1 MSKLHTALIAALV
14 ALALAACS
22 QTPEPLPAT
31 PEASET
37 RLEPTATANVRYN
50 GIWVKSSLPTRS
62 IFNWVQADFVAE
74 NARLK
79 ALGYAMVDL
88 SAFALPDGN
97 VRYNAIWKKGV
108 ATDRPWVA
116 GWASAHFWQKY
127 NELNEAGYCL
137 DAFNAFTLP
146 GDFRYNAIWKRCGT
160 KPSFTP
166 SLESQWLADDVA
178 NNAAKGRHLKRLSS
192 RVQNGWHYYTVLYTP
207 LSASQPWIAGWEQG
221 HFASEEARLRG
232 QGYQLKELQA
242 AVLPGNQVRYD
253 AVWEKSS
260 VFRPAR
266 WGHTQTD
273 FQAAMNALGQQGY
286 VPLTISAFV
295 TAN

>member
-1 MSKLHTALIAALV
+1 MPKLRTILLFALFGLV
-14 ALALAACS
+14 LASCS
-22 QTPEPLPAT
+22 QAPQPAPAVPEP
-31 PEASET
+31 SET
-37 RLEPTATANVRYN
+37 RLEPTAADGVRFN

-62 IFNWVQADFVAE
+62 IFNWQQSHFVAE

-88 SAFALPDGN
+88 SAFALPSGE

-116 GWASAHFWQKY
+116 GWASTHFWQKY

-137 DAFNAFTLP
+137 DAFNAFTVP
-146 GDFRYNAIWKRCGT
+146 GDFLYNAIWQRCGT

-166 SLESQWLADDVA
+166 SLEFQWLAGDVA
-178 NNAAKGRHLKRLSS
+178 AHATKGQHLKRLSS
-192 RVQNGWHYYTVLYTP
+192 RVQNGWHYYTVLYAP
-207 LSASQPWIAGWEQG
+207 LSAYQPWIAGWEQG
-221 HFASEEARLRG
+221 HLASEEARLRG

-242 AVLPGNQVRYD
+242 VVLNGNQVRYD
-253 AVWEKSS
+253 AVWAKSS

-266 WGHTQTD
+266 WGHTQAD
-273 FQAAMNALGQQGY
+273 FQAAMNTLGQQGY

-295 TAN
+295 LN